1 MLRNDKDK
9 PYSTYKKTAAL
20 CPVGILSCPYQTNA
34 RGKKYKP
41 QYTIY
46 QHYPHTVIAGAAR
59 VYKSYCAVYKAYY
72 AQHGKQRPENP
83 FQIHNANIC
92 NGGKRSVPSTDMRL
106 DDYAICDEYN
116 GALFS

>member
-1 MLRNDKDK
+1 M
-9 PYSTYKKTAAL
+9 PAL
-20 CPVGILSCPYQTNA
+20 CPVSILSCPYQTNA

-46 QHYPHTVIAGAAR
+46 QHNACAVIAGAAR
-59 VYKSYCAVYKAYY
+59 VYKSYRAVYKAYH

-92 NGGKRSVPSTDMRL
+92 GIG
-106 DDYAICDEYN
+106 
-116 GALFS
+116 